1 MQGKVLL
8 SPPLTLF
15 ALLSAVTLLL
25 LMVLFWRHN
34 QTITSV
40 GTPERQGENAAS
52 SDSRAFEAPEDG
64 VGKVEA
70 A

>member
-15 ALLSAVTLLL
+15 ALLSAVTFLLL
-25 LMVLFWRHN
+25 VVLFWRHN

-40 GTPERQGENAAS
+40 GTPEKQDEDPS
-52 SDSRAFEAPEDG
+52 STDTRAFEDPEDG